1 VQLFALTRWGKS
13 VIIDHKFIKHCDEKE
28 EYLRRIFQRT
38 GGWCEAVIGNR
49 EGHFGA
55 VFSQKRADEI
65 DQSTRVEPRKIFRA
79 FVPCLTASDEGF
91 FIYSSLA
98 ILIVFLKSNEV

>member
-1 VQLFALTRWGKS
+1 VQVFALTRWDKS
-13 VIIDHKFIKHCDEKE
+13 GIIDHKFINHCDEKE

-55 VFSQKRADEI
+55 VFSQKRADILSVNEGGTAEDHI
-65 DQSTRVEPRKIFRA
+65 A
-79 FVPCLTASDEGF
+79 FVPCLAAGG
-91 FIYSSLA
+91 
-98 ILIVFLKSNEV
+98 